1 MSKPTDG
8 QEKKKIHLHI
18 TFLFPLLEVSQGICV
33 CRLLYPLYHL
43 QEKIFQFCDDDA
55 LRVGPAYD
63 PWVGGGL
70 VGAGCAAPPF
80 TRWRHQ
86 LGGSRILKGAQ
97 PPPAAMGC
105 ILKGTPCLN
114 HPLPQ
119 GSRADATTKLTPLS
133 KLTAFFKTC
142 FQRESKL

>member
-1 MSKPTDG
+1 MSKRWTR
-8 QEKKKIHLHI
+8 ERKKFTFTSHFSFHCWKSLRVFVSVGSCIHCITCKKRKI
-18 TFLFPLLEVSQGICV
+18 
-33 CRLLYPLYHL
+33 
-43 QEKIFQFCDDDA
+43 QFCDDDA

-97 PPPAAMGC
+97 PPPAARGC

-119 GSRADATTKLTPLS
+119 GSRTDATTKLTPLS